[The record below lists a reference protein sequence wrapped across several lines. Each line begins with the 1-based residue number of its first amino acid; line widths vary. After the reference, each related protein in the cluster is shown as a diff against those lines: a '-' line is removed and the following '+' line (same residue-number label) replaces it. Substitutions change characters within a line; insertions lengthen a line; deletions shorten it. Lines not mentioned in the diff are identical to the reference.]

1 MIEYMISNNFLHS
14 RPKIPPISSMVL
26 LSIYKNSDEQIEL
39 AKPNKS
45 HVKKNISDF
54 EIVRSLGK
62 GSFGQVYMVKDLVKG
77 KIYLRNRKILCN
89 ENNLKDEDTN
99 IG

>member
-1 MIEYMISNNFLHS
+1 MISNNFSHS

-26 LSIYKNSDEQIEL
+26 LSIYKSSDEYIEL

-54 EIVRSLGK
+54 QIVRSLGK
-62 GSFGQVYMVKDLVKG
+62 GSFGQVYMVKDLIKG
-77 KIYLRNRKILCN
+77 KKYLKKQ
-89 ENNLKDEDTN
+89 ENFMQ
-99 IG
+99 